1 MSSQKH
7 AFQGQQGSSTAMA
20 GTEDEKFRDGWGE
33 WMVANLLVGSGR
45 SGMLQILLKAG
56 FSEAYATAKL
66 DEYGQNGI
74 VRAAIQG
81 LAVQRKAYD
90 ILESLSKLEH
100 RAPYGKQVDVVR
112 GLSADD
118 FYRDYFF
125 RNRPVVLQGVADHW
139 QAMQLWSPEYF
150 GSRFGDAEVEVVT
163 GRESDPNHEY
173 NLVERKKQ
181 MTMREYARMVVE
193 AGETN
198 DFYLTAQNLLMVR
211 PEFQELY
218 AHIDGLNGYLDEN
231 RFKGY
236 VRVWFGPKGTVTRLH
251 HDATPVLLAQVH
263 GRKQVKLISPM
274 HLRNVSTDGAW
285 LSKMEIENL
294 DYAKYP
300 AMRNVDILETTIGPG
315 DLLFIPIGW
324 WHWVKSLDVA
334 ISISLDS
341 FQVMREEIEMN
352 WKR

>member
-1 MSSQKH
+1 MSSQKYEV
-7 AFQGQQGSSTAMA
+7 QEQQGSSRATV
-20 GTEDEKFRDGWGE
+20 GTEDERFRDGWVG
-33 WMVANLLVGSGR
+33 WMVANLLVGAESK
-45 SGMLQILLKAG
+45 GMLQVLVKAG
-56 FSEAYATAKL
+56 FTEVYAAAKIN
-66 DEYGQNGI
+66 EFKQNGI
-74 VRAAIQG
+74 VRAAVQE

-125 RNRPVVLQGVADHW
+125 RNRPVVLQGVADPW
-139 QAMQLWSPEYF
+139 KAMQLWTPEYF
-150 GSRFGDAEVEVVT
+150 ADRFGDAQVEVVT

-173 NLVERKKQ
+173 NFGERKKQ
-181 MTMREYARMVVE
+181 MTMREYVSMVME
-193 AGETN
+193 GGETN

-218 AHIDGLNGYLDEN
+218 EHIDGLQGYLDET

-251 HDATPVLLAQVH
+251 HDATPVLLAQVY
-263 GRKQVKLISPM
+263 GRKLVKLISPM
-274 HLRNVSTDGAW
+274 HLGKVSSDGAW

-300 AMRNVDILETTIGPG
+300 AMQNVDILEVTIGPG

-341 FQVMREEIEMN
+341 FQVKREEIEMN